1 MSSDT
6 DTSRLQQIYRVT
18 IIGSVANLLL
28 VLFKFF
34 AGIAGRSSAM
44 LADAVHSLSDLI
56 SDVIVLLFVRIS
68 GKPEDAD
75 HDYGHGK
82 YETLASVLVGLLL
95 GIAGALI
102 GIDAVLRALAW
113 WRGDVLAA
121 PNGWALSAAVISI
134 VVKEILFR
142 YTIRQGRHLESP
154 ALVANAWHH
163 RSDAF
168 TSIATLVGIGGAMLL
183 GDKGRVLDPI
193 AAFIVSGFIIHAAY
207 TLTRPG
213 IDQLLEKSLSAD
225 DKAAIAEIVTSTPG
239 VVKFH
244 RLRTRNIG
252 SHRAIELHIKMPGD
266 YTLRR
271 AHEIASDVERRLKD
285 RFGPATHI
293 AIHME
298 PAD

>member
-102 GIDAVLRALAW
+102 GIDAVLRTVAW
-113 WRGDVLAA
+113 WRGDVLAT

-142 YTIRQGRHLESP
+142 YTVRQGRRLESP
-154 ALVANAWHH
+154 ALIANAWHH

-213 IDQLLEKSLSAD
+213 IDRKS
-225 DKAAIAEIVTSTPG
+225 
-239 VVKFH
+239 VV
-244 RLRTRNIG
+244 
-252 SHRAIELHIKMPGD
+252 
-266 YTLRR
+266 
-271 AHEIASDVERRLKD
+271 
-285 RFGPATHI
+285 
-293 AIHME
+293 
-298 PAD
+298 